1 MGVKAVLSITL
12 LFLPTVRRP
21 VERQRP
27 AGASSVREATKA
39 AGQVR
44 TWVTRL
50 GFVKM
55 SGPSRKRPASLRQ
68 QSACLGW

>member
-1 MGVKAVLSITL
+1 MGVKAVLPITVAL
-12 LFLPTVRRP
+12 LANGQASRRAATA
-21 VERQRP
+21 
-27 AGASSVREATKA
+27 AGASSVREVTKA

-55 SGPSRKRPASLRQ
+55 SGPTRKRPASLRQ
-68 QSACLGW
+68 QSACLG